1 MAYSLHIQM
10 GCLEL
15 RRTYDRYKVSKLTVI
30 PSLLTSLAPAR
41 PPSIMLIRTQ
51 GIIESYCLLAVNGYN
66 TRELFAKNPH
76 MGQRGFGSQAVI
88 NQLSILLLLKLL
100 NHLSSRLDAHTIPSG
115 WCWEERRV

>member
-15 RRTYDRYKVSKLTVI
+15 RRTYDRYRVSKLTVI
-30 PSLLTSLAPAR
+30 PSLLTSLAPAS

-66 TRELFAKNPH
+66 VRESFAKNPH
-76 MGQRGFGSQAVI
+76 RRQREPGSQAVI
-88 NQLSILLLLKLL
+88 N
-100 NHLSSRLDAHTIPSG
+100 
-115 WCWEERRV
+115 